1 MSLGRSQGENV
12 TKDINARVTMGGT
25 HTGYLLLMGE
35 RWSEAQHTCQPRLH
49 EQAAGHTE
57 MENVL
62 ARSSVT
68 SSVGWQQHLKQ
79 ARQTRAKGKGL
90 RCT

>member
-1 MSLGRSQGENV
+1 M
-12 TKDINARVTMGGT
+12 TKDMNARVTMSGT

-57 MENVL
+57 MEKCPCTVL
-62 ARSSVT
+62 SDVQCRMATTFKASKT
-68 SSVGWQQHLKQ
+68 D
-79 ARQTRAKGKGL
+79 
-90 RCT
+90 